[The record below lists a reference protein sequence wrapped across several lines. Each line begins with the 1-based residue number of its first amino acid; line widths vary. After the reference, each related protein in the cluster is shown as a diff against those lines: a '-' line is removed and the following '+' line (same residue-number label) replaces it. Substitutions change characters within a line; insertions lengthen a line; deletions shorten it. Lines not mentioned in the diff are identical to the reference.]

1 MGLLG
6 SKDSEN
12 GEAGDCGVGGRGWG
26 VPVRSSGGRSSTNV
40 DLESFAPRV
49 AIASSGVTH
58 ATLVNWEYHDII
70 RRAADPEC
78 SRRLQEA
85 VRAIDHAL
93 GIPRLRR
100 IVKGLFGLAEL
111 EHDDDFASLIEVG
124 GCQCR
129 AV

>member
-1 MGLLG
+1 MTFDTIATTFYRILY
-6 SKDSEN
+6 
-12 GEAGDCGVGGRGWG
+12 
-26 VPVRSSGGRSSTNV
+26 P
-40 DLESFAPRV
+40 DLVFG

-78 SRRLQEA
+78 GRRLQEA

-111 EHDDDFASLIEVG
+111 EHDDDFASLLEVG